1 MRTDKHYVYEKKN
14 MAISDQPAGMFREP
28 GSRDIVMSTSARGP
42 DMLDI
47 HVMSVALI
55 GPEEQRRKAVAS
67 ALTGSQANL
76 TQEFAFYPE
85 LDDVPQLLETGFDV
99 IIVELDSDPEH
110 ALDLI
115 EHICGNSSVTV
126 MVYSTQAEPELLV
139 RCMRAGAREFL
150 NQPIAPST
158 IAEAL
163 VRASVRRPAV
173 RDPKKKKALGRLL
186 IFAGAKGGSGVSTIA
201 SNFAIMLAQESKQN
215 TLLLDLDLPL
225 GAAALDLGIITQF
238 STANALQDISRLD
251 SNFLSKL
258 LTKHS
263 SGLSVLSAPDNY
275 TPIHATD
282 EGITKLLTVAR
293 QDFDYVVV
301 DAGSTMGSNYKAL
314 LEGANVAYLVTQVSI
329 PELRNS
335 NRLISEFFTLP
346 TPKLEIVL
354 NRFTV
359 NTLGI
364 DEENIKKALTMNPK
378 WKIPNDYVTVQRA
391 QNTATPL
398 ALGDSA
404 IAGVIRQMA
413 RTACGLPA
421 IPEKKKRFHLF
432 G

>member
-1 MRTDKHYVYEKKN
+1 
-14 MAISDQPAGMFREP
+14 MFREQ
-28 GSRDIVMSTSARGP
+28 GSRDRVMSTSAQGP

-67 ALTGSQANL
+67 ALAGSQANV
-76 TQEFAFYPE
+76 TREFASYPE

-99 IIVELDSDPEH
+99 IIVDLDCDSEH
-110 ALDLI
+110 ALDLV

-126 MVYSTQAEPELLV
+126 MVYSTQADPELLV

-173 RDPKKKKALGRLL
+173 RAPKKTLGRLL

-251 SNFLSKL
+251 SNFLSTL
-258 LTKHS
+258 LTRHS

-282 EGITKLLTVAR
+282 EGISKLLTVAR

-335 NRLISEFFTLP
+335 NRLIAEFFTLP

-354 NRFTV
+354 NRFTN

-364 DEENIKKALTMNPK
+364 DEENIKKALTMSPK

-421 IPEKKKRFHLF
+421 VPEKKRRFQLF